1 MNNKK
6 GMVFSFVL
14 GAIFAFSITYSYLE
28 NENKAEREEL
38 IKLRKA
44 MIERE
49 NGFLIPNP
57 FANMGPKLDKL
68 KKRMQ
73 DMMDEEDKRQEEQD
87 ILLGSL
93 SDSITNFGS
102 AFNAG
107 KVTEREDDSNY
118 YFDLEVGTSDN
129 NKIDV
134 NVKNGYLELSG
145 TIEKVTQNTSFTSSF
160 NKSLPIPVDAD
171 SAKLSIDQDSKEGIL
186 IIKLPKK
193 K

>member
-1 MNNKK
+1 MKNKK
-6 GMVFSFVL
+6 GIIFSFIL
-14 GAIFAFSITYSYLE
+14 GAIFAFSVTFSYLE

-38 IKLRKA
+38 IKLRQA

-68 KKRMQ
+68 KQRMK
-73 DMMDEEDKRQEEQD
+73 DMMKQEEKRQDEQD
-87 ILLGSL
+87 VVLNSL
-93 SDSITNFGS
+93 SDSLSNFGA

-107 KVTEREDDSNY
+107 KVTEREDDKF
-118 YFDLEVGTSDN
+118 YFYDLEVGTSDN

-134 NVKNGYLELSG
+134 NVKNGYLILSG
-145 TIEKVTQNTSFTSSF
+145 TIEKVTDHTSFTSSF
-160 NKSLPIPVDAD
+160 NKSLPIPANAD